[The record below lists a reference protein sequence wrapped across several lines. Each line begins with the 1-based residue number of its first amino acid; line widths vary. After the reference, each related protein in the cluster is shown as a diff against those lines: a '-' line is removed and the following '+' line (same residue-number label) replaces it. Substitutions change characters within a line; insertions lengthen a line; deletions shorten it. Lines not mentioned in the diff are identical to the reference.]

1 MHFTKKTVS
10 EKRSDLI
17 KNLKSKKLLRFPGAY
32 NPLCAKLIVEI
43 GFDGVYVSGGV
54 MSNDLGLP
62 DIGLTCFGLANLFLL
77 YPQVQFYMKI
87 LCFIYLVYLGWKMI
101 GSFSMVQKETGRPLR
116 FYEAS
121 LFQFINPKAWS
132 IAVTVASGFFPT
144 DENIFIGVAFVT
156 ITAAAICFPTISL
169 WALFGSGLRR
179 FVTDIKIKKII
190 EYLLAVLL
198 VLTGLFILL
207 K

>member
-1 MHFTKKTVS
+1 MINFALFSALAAFYFTMFFTPGPNNAMLTASGMKFGFT
-10 EKRSDLI
+10 RTLPHLI
-17 KNLKSKKLLRFPGAY
+17 GIS
-32 NPLCAKLIVEI
+32 I
-43 GFDGVYVSGGV
+43 GHI
-54 MSNDLGLP
+54 LQ
-62 DIGLTCFGLANLFLL
+62 IGLTCFGLANLFLI

-87 LCFIYLVYLGWKMI
+87 LCFLYLLYLGWKMI
-101 GSFSMVQKETGRPLR
+101 GSFSSMQKKTGRPLR

-144 DENIFIGVAFVT
+144 EENIFVGVAFVT
-156 ITAAAICFPTISL
+156 VTAAVINLPTCSL
-169 WALFGSGLRR
+169 WALFGSGLRK
-179 FVTDIKIKKII
+179 FVNNEKIKKLI

-198 VLTGLFILL
+198 VLTGLYILI